1 MSICRRRR
9 WSIRSV
15 VLSLAACVAAC
26 SAAPT
31 SPSEQAPT
39 PLTLSLRSDAWQ
51 TVATPDPYPLFN
63 SDEADL
69 VFEFPTNGSMH
80 YLFTSSTRQNIRGTL
95 VVSLRVTTTG
105 PALFNS
111 LEPLTS
117 ACAIPPSVRPFFWSN
132 DNGSGSYDRWWSNPQ
147 SYPLANGTASIAVPL
162 LPEHWSSVNGRYG
175 SSDAETRYGFAKAVL
190 NVTRLGLT
198 FGGGCSF
205 GHGIN
210 ILSGGAEFRLTDYAI
225 R

>member
-1 MSICRRRR
+1 MSRLGPWRILGG
-9 WSIRSV
+9 
-15 VLSLAACVAAC
+15 VLSLAACVGAC

-31 SPSEQAPT
+31 RPSERAPT

-51 TVATPDPYPLFN
+51 TIATPDPYPLFN
-63 SDEADL
+63 SDGPDL
-69 VFEFPTNGSMH
+69 IFEFPTDGSMH
-80 YLFTSSTRQNIRGTL
+80 YLFTPSTQSTIRGTV
-95 VVSLRVTTTG
+95 VVSLRVATAG

-111 LEPLTS
+111 LDPLTG
-117 ACAIPPSVRPFFWSN
+117 ACTIPPSVRPLIWSN
-132 DNGSGSYDRWWSNPQ
+132 QNGQGSYDRWWSNPQ
-147 SYPLANGTASIAVPL
+147 AYPLASGQASIAVPL
-162 LPEHWSSVNGRYG
+162 LPEHWSSVNGRQG
-175 SSDAETRYGFAKAVL
+175 SSDAETRYGFARAIE

-210 ILSGGAEFRLTDYAI
+210 VQNGAAEFRLTGYAI